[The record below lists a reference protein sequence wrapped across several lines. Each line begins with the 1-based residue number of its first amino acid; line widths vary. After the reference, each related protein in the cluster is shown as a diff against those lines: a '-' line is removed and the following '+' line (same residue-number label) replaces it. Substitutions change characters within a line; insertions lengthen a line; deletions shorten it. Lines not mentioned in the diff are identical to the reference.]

1 MTIRI
6 EREEK
11 GKGRTVVTTQ
21 QAKSVLEPAFHS
33 PGTVDKR
40 IRQAGK
46 FNCVKQLSSDKAT
59 YYFIPERDSEENA
72 SEEKQ

>member
-11 GKGRTVVTTQ
+11 GKGRTVVTTS
-21 QAKSVLEPAFHS
+21 QARKLLEPAFYN

-40 IRQAGK
+40 IRQAEK
-46 FNCVKQLSSDKAT
+46 FNSVKMLSSDKAT
-59 YYFIPERDSEENA
+59 YYFIPERDSEENV